1 MLATSS
7 WWALSPSPFF
17 AGPVEACVERLQAQ
31 AKAGVDLHTVNVDMD
46 DPHEAARN
54 VAKLVN

>member
-7 WWALSPSPFF
+7 WWALSTSPFF

-31 AKAGVDLHTVNVDMD
+31 AKAGVDLRTVNVDMD

>member
-1 MLATSS
+1 MAALP

-31 AKAGVDLHTVNVDMD
+31 AKASVDLHRVNVDMG
-46 DPHEAARN
+46 DPHRAARN
-54 VAKLVN
+54 IAKLVG